1 MIVST
6 EAIVLHSRRFGDSSR
21 IVTVYTRELGKLG
34 LVAKGAR
41 TTSSSLGSALEPLSH
56 VRCQVY
62 HGKNKEL
69 HTVSKAESLSTR
81 RQIQSSYDHLRCG
94 LLMCELVMR
103 TQEQEQADVEIFD
116 LLRKALDVA
125 DGVDPDS
132 VYSVSVAMRLRL
144 AEVMGFGI
152 QRAPC
157 PEDWQSV
164 SIDVSDGGA
173 TQQGHGIR
181 LSRATYDLIMR
192 SLRGQWTP
200 ATESVQLEIESFVSV
215 YFSHHLD
222 SRITSRTFTAL
233 Q

>member
-1 MIVST
+1 
-6 EAIVLHSRRFGDSSR
+6 
-21 IVTVYTRELGKLG
+21 VTAYSRELGKLG

-41 TTSSSLGSALEPLSH
+41 TASSSLGSALEPLTH

-62 HGKNKEL
+62 HAKNREL

-81 RQIQSSYDHLRCG
+81 RQLQSSYEHLRCG

-103 TQEQEQADVEIFD
+103 TQDQEQADPDVFE

-125 DGVDPDS
+125 DGVNPDCA
-132 VYSVSVAMRLRL
+132 YSVSVAMRLRL

-152 QRAPC
+152 RRDPCAP
-157 PEDWQSV
+157 DWQSV

-173 TQQGHGIR
+173 TQHGHGIR
-181 LSRATYDLIMR
+181 LARATYDAMIR
-192 SLRGQWTP
+192 SLRGQWAP
-200 ATESVQLEIESFVSV
+200 ATDQMQLELESFIGM

>member
-6 EAIVLHSRRFGDSSR
+6 EAIVLHSRRFGDTSR
-21 IVTVYTRELGKLG
+21 IVTVYSRDLGKLG

-41 TTSSSLGSALEPLSH
+41 TTSSALGSALEPLGH

-62 HGKNKEL
+62 HTKNREL
-69 HTVSKAESLSTR
+69 HTVSKAESVSTR
-81 RQIQSSYDHLRCG
+81 RQLQQSYEHLRAG

-103 TQEQEQADVEIFD
+103 TQDLEQVDAGIFE

-125 DGVDPDS
+125 DGLAPEL

-144 AEVMGFGI
+144 AEVMGFGVE
-152 QRAPC
+152 RAPC
-157 PEDWQSV
+157 PETWQTV
-164 SIDVSDGGA
+164 MIDVTDGTA
-173 TQQGHGIR
+173 SQQGGGIR
-181 LSRATYDLIMR
+181 LSGTAWNLLSD
-192 SLRGQWTP
+192 SLRGRWHP
-200 ATESVQLEIESFVSV
+200 SAEPVQLEIESFISI

-222 SRITSRTFTAL
+222 ARITSRTFTAL

>member
-21 IVTVYTRELGKLG
+21 IVTVYSRDLGKVG

-62 HGKNKEL
+62 HAKNREL
-69 HTVSKAESLSTR
+69 HTVSKAESLSAR
-81 RQIQSSYDHLRCG
+81 RQIQSSYEHLRCG
-94 LLMCELVMR
+94 LLMCELVLR
-103 TQEQEQADVEIFD
+103 TQEQEQADPEIFE

-125 DGVDPDS
+125 DGVNPDIA
-132 VYSVSVAMRLRL
+132 YSVSVAMRLRL
-144 AEVMGFGI
+144 ADVMGFGI

-157 PEDWQSV
+157 PPEWQSV

-173 TQQGHGIR
+173 SQHGHGIR
-181 LSRATYDLIMR
+181 LSRATYDVITR

-200 ATESVQLEIESFVSV
+200 AAESIQLEIESFIGL

-222 SRITSRTFTAL
+222 ARITSRTFTAL